1 MSRLLLAHPMF
12 LALSPAEQAASSPYF
27 PLGILYLAGYVRDS
41 DADHDVVIFDGTFE
55 DGYDA
60 FEAALDREQP
70 DIVGISGVLPTRQA
84 TLALAEMAH
93 RRGLPVIVGGP
104 DPTFDPGPYLAH
116 EAVDLV
122 VHHEGE
128 QTMVALLDH
137 LAAGTLD
144 VEKLLDEPGIAFRR
158 DGRIVVNP
166 PRPPI
171 EDLDALPLP
180 ARDLIDMDRY
190 LEAWDENSGYRSVTV
205 STSRGCPY
213 NCSWCAEAVHGQ
225 SFRQRSPE
233 SVAAEVR
240 TLSQNYDI
248 SRLRLVDDVDGIER
262 SWLEQ
267 WASAAEE
274 LDAVIPFE
282 ALNDLERQDIPLL
295 DVRDSL

>member
-1 MSRLLLAHPMF
+1 MPTLLLAHPLF
-12 LALSPAEQAASSPYF
+12 LALSPAEQASSSPYF
-27 PLGILYLAGYVRDS
+27 PLGILYLASYVRE
-41 DADHDVVIFDGTFE
+41 AGHQVAVFDGTFE
-55 DGYDA
+55 PGYEA
-60 FEAALDREQP
+60 FDAALDREQP
-70 DIVGISGVLPTRQA
+70 DIVGISGVLPTREA
-84 TLALAEMAH
+84 TLALAERAH
-93 RRGLPVIVGGP
+93 QRGLPVIVGGP

-116 EAVDLV
+116 DAVDLV

-128 QTMVALLDH
+128 QTIVALLDH
-137 LAAGTLD
+137 VAAGTLG
-144 VEKLLDEPGIAFRR
+144 VEHLLDEPGLALRR
-158 DGRIVVNP
+158 EGRIVVNQ

-171 EDLDALPLP
+171 EDLDSLPLP

-213 NCSWCAEAVHGQ
+213 NCSWCADAVHGQ
-225 SFRQRSPE
+225 GFRQRSPE
-233 SVAAEVR
+233 SVAAEVQALAQ
-240 TLSQNYDI
+240 TYDI

-267 WASAAEE
+267 WATAAEN
-274 LDAVIPFE
+274 LDAAIPFE